1 MLLPSLIA
9 IVFGLA
15 LILGDWF
22 QFTTLKP
29 WACRYGCPL
38 ARRRDSLPKPKDSFP
53 RLFKTHSTLP
63 LPHGIARWVGEQ
75 QAIVIRPYYQL
86 FSMRFRTA
94 WPLKGTIDYHFTD
107 TQLHL
112 GLSKRIPWSSAI
124 LTAIWLLFVIGG
136 TLAFLV
142 MFAVDGGFSSMSGLF
157 FGIGL
162 VALGILVLAGGL
174 ILLSLAYRLEDS
186 RLMQVYQELLVKLGA
201 QAEEAEPPA
210 LSPSLLPPLSQ
221 DKSKA

>member
-1 MLLPSLIA
+1 MLLPSIFA
-9 IVFGLA
+9 IVLGLA
-15 LILGDWF
+15 LIIGDWF

-38 ARRRDSLPKPKDSFP
+38 ARRKDSLPKPKESFP
-53 RLFKTHSTLP
+53 HLFKSNHTLS
-63 LPHGIARWVGEQ
+63 LPHGMARWVGEQ

-94 WPLKGTIDYHFTD
+94 WPLKGTIDY
-107 TQLHL
+107 QLEDGQL
-112 GLSKRIPWSSAI
+112 QLSLSKRIPWSSTL

-142 MFAVDGGFSSMSGLF
+142 MFAWEGGLSSMSRVF

-186 RLMQVYQELLVKLGA
+186 RLMQVYQELLNVLGGA
-201 QAEEAEPPA
+201 TAEADNLISKTP
-210 LSPSLLPPLSQ
+210 SPSSA
-221 DKSKA
+221 KEKG

>member
-1 MLLPSLIA
+1 LLPSIFA
-9 IVFGLA
+9 IVLGLA
-15 LILGDWF
+15 LIIGDWF

-38 ARRRDSLPKPKDSFP
+38 ARRKDSLPKPKESFP
-53 RLFKTHSTLP
+53 RLFKSNHTLS
-63 LPHGIARWVGEQ
+63 LPHGMARWVGEQ

-94 WPLKGTIDYHFTD
+94 WPLKGTIDY
-107 TQLHL
+107 QLEDGQL
-112 GLSKRIPWSSAI
+112 QLSLSKRIPWSSTL

-142 MFAVDGGFSSMSGLF
+142 MFAWEGGLSSMSGVF

-186 RLMQVYQELLVKLGA
+186 RLMQVYQELLNVLGGA
-201 QAEEAEPPA
+201 TAEADNLISKTP
-210 LSPSLLPPLSQ
+210 SPSSA
-221 DKSKA
+221 KEKG

>member
-1 MLLPSLIA
+1 MLLPSIFA

-15 LILGDWF
+15 LIIGDWF

-38 ARRRDSLPKPKDSFP
+38 ARRRDALPKPKESFS
-53 RLFKTHSTLP
+53 RLFKTNGTVP
-63 LPHGIARWVGEQ
+63 LPHGVARWVANR

-94 WPLKGTIDYHFTD
+94 WPLKGTIDYNFQD
-107 TQLHL
+107 QQLL
-112 GLSKRIPWSSAI
+112 LQLSKRIPWSSAI
-124 LTAIWLLFVIGG
+124 LTGLWLLLVIGG
-136 TLAFLV
+136 TLLFLV
-142 MFAVDGGFSSMSGLF
+142 MFALDGGFSSLSGLF

-174 ILLSLAYRLEDS
+174 ILLALAYRLEDS
-186 RLMQVYQELLVKLGA
+186 RLMQVYQELLNRLGA
-201 QAEEAEPPA
+201 QEITEGPTAVPP
-210 LSPSLLPPLSQ
+210 
-221 DKSKA
+221 DKNP

>member
-1 MLLPSLIA
+1 MLLPSIFAIA
-9 IVFGLA
+9 LVLA
-15 LILGDWF
+15 LIIGDWF

-38 ARRRDSLPKPKDSFP
+38 AHRKDSLPKPKDPFP
-53 RLFKTHSTLP
+53 RLFKVNSTLP
-63 LPHGIARWVGEQ
+63 LPHGVARWVGEQ

-94 WPLKGTIDYHFTD
+94 WPLKGTIDYRFVD
-107 TQLHL
+107 GQLQL

-124 LTAIWLLFVIGG
+124 LTTIWLLFVVGG

-142 MFAVDGGFSSMSGLF
+142 MYAIDGGFHSMSGLF

-174 ILLSLAYRLEDS
+174 ILLSLAFRLEDS
-186 RLMQVYQELLVKLGA
+186 RLMQVYQELLHKMGSPT
-201 QAEEAEPPA
+201 AEEISHVAQ
-210 LSPSLLPPLSQ
+210 SP
-221 DKSKA
+221 

>member
-1 MLLPSLIA
+1 MLVPSVFA
-9 IVFGLA
+9 IVLGVA
-15 LILGDWF
+15 LIIGDWF

-38 ARRRDSLPKPKDSFP
+38 ARRRESLPNPNDSFP
-53 RLFKTHSTLP
+53 LLFKSNGSLT
-63 LPHGIARWVGEQ
+63 LPHGVARWVDDRQ
-75 QAIVIRPYYQL
+75 VFVIRPYYQL

-94 WPLKGTIDYHFTD
+94 WPLKGTIDYRLQD
-107 TQLHL
+107 GQLHL
-112 GLSKRIPWSSAI
+112 HLSKRIPWSSAI
-124 LTAIWLLFVIGG
+124 LTGLWLLLVIGG

-142 MFAVDGGFSSMSGLF
+142 SFAWEGGFASMSGFF

-186 RLMQVYQELLVKLGA
+186 RLMQVYQEFLNQLGGAEGGKPKLIK
-201 QAEEAEPPA
+201 
-210 LSPSLLPPLSQ
+210 SPSPPC
-221 DKSKA
+221 SKGENKEA